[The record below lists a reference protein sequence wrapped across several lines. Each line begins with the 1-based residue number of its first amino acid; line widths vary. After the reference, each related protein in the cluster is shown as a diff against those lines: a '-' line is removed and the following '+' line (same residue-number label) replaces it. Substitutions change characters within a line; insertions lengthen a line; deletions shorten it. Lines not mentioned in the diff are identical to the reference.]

1 MQADPLVCGRLSEV
15 LSEMQEVQ
23 LQQDECTVC
32 MDRPC
37 SVTLLPCGH
46 RVRAGN
52 DKVRVGQQHTHTTV
66 CSLVGSWLRT
76 RDCRVCQASVGRAHH
91 SAVPGV
97 PQEELERTSE
107 DA

>member
-1 MQADPLVCGRLSEV
+1 MGMEAALLEACKCGQEAKIRSL
-15 LSEMQEVQ
+15 LDAIEVQ

-46 RVRAGN
+46 RVLCAACCAG
-52 DKVRVGQQHTHTTV
+52 VRSGNGKCPV
-66 CSLVGSWLRT
+66 CRQGI
-76 RDCRVCQASVGRAHH
+76 
-91 SAVPGV
+91 
-97 PQEELERTSE
+97 ERTSE

>member
-1 MQADPLVCGRLSEV
+1 MRWLALMHADPLVSGRLSEV
-15 LSEMQEVQ
+15 LAEMQEVQ

-46 RVRAGN
+46 RVLCAACCVGVRSGN
-52 DKVRVGQQHTHTTV
+52 GKCLV
-66 CSLVGSWLRT
+66 CRQ
-76 RDCRVCQASVGRAHH
+76 RI
-91 SAVPGV
+91 
-97 PQEELERTSE
+97 ERTSE